1 MQISSIDNILDEKD
15 SYLELMKAKT
25 QLEEQIIDHH
35 RKIER
40 LETLNS
46 E

>member
-25 QLEEQIIDHH
+25 QLEEQIIDYQ

-40 LETLNS
+40 LESLNS